1 MKVIKKVFNDDKFAT
16 KKGNWKDDIE
26 IEEITK
32 NQLESLK
39 NKFASDD
46 YHFEITNREYFFLT
60 IKDNEN
66 ELCGKVDKIIDQT
79 KQNMRMIQV
88 AVYHG

>member
-16 KKGNWKDDIE
+16 KKGLWKDEFE

-39 NKFASDD
+39 NKFAWDNF
-46 YHFEITNREYFFLT
+46 HFEITNRNYFFLT
-60 IKDNEN
+60 IKENEN
-66 ELCGKVDKIIDQT
+66 ELYSKVDKIIDQT
-79 KQNMRMIQV
+79 KKNMRMIQV